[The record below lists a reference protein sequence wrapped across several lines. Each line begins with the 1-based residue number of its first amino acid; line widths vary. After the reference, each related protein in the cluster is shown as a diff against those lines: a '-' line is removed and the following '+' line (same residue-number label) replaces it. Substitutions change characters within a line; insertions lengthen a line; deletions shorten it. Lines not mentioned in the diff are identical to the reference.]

1 VAADENITPRTPAP
15 PPQPGAWRITFAYNE
30 QGVELV
36 SSEYVDMTA
45 PAPAS
50 KPITPDQ
57 SGFWVQL
64 HGDDDK
70 VVYQQQLHSPI
81 RHEHEVFSPVPGEPI
96 RHVPRSRVE
105 GTFDI
110 IVPALPEAAHV
121 TLHGSVGPEEQMR
134 PAPARELGRYKVGQK
149 NPEQRGKS
157 RPRTDRGDRGEK
169 S

>member
-1 VAADENITPRTPAP
+1 MADEKPTSRTPA
-15 PPQPGAWRITFAYNE
+15 PPQPGAWRMTFAYDD

-36 SSEYVDMTA
+36 SSEYVEMIA
-45 PAPAS
+45 PAPPP
-50 KPITPDQ
+50 KPIAPDQ

-64 HGDDDK
+64 HGDDDS

-81 RHEHEVFSPVPGEPI
+81 RHEHEVFSPIPGEPI
-96 RHVPRSRVE
+96 RHVPRTSVE

-110 IVPALPEAAHV
+110 IVPALPGAAHV

-134 PAPARELGRYKVGQK
+134 LAPARELGRYKVEQK
-149 NPEQRGKS
+149 NPTQQGEPRR
-157 RPRTDRGDRGEK
+157 RPDKRDRGEK

>member
-1 VAADENITPRTPAP
+1 M
-15 PPQPGAWRITFAYNE
+15 TFAYND

-36 SSEYVDMTA
+36 SSEYVEMIA
-45 PAPAS
+45 PAPAAE
-50 KPITPDQ
+50 PITPDQ
-57 SGFWVQL
+57 SGFWVEL
-64 HGDDDK
+64 HSRDDN
-70 VVYQQQLHSPI
+70 VVYRQQLHSPI

-110 IVPALPEAAHV
+110 VVPALPEAADV

-134 PAPARELGRYKVGQK
+134 LAPARELGRYKVEKKTPNGKGQ
-149 NPEQRGKS
+149 S
-157 RPRTDRGDRGEK
+157 RRPDKRDRGEK